1 MLLGQG
7 IGAIQEKVGETK
19 GGTRFVICKRIGMN
33 VNKYAWVNKMQMQ
46 RKGAYH
52 HTKIRTEVKMVC
64 EH

>member
-1 MLLGQG
+1 MVKLR
-7 IGAIQEKVGETK
+7 

-52 HTKIRTEVKMVC
+52 HTMIRTEVQMVC